1 MVSRIKDTWRKAT
14 FLISNHIIHWSS
26 FLFFFSGGG
35 YFSVPTSPSLASG
48 LGINPAALPH
58 LLGNSSASQQLLN
71 AMQPQQILQA
81 AQAAQVAQA
90 AQAAQVAQAAQAAQ
104 ASQQPLL
111 TTSPQQHGH
120 RHGSHSNHYPVSVKF
135 SIKVAGISP
144 VFFQGNNTVATM
156 FIL

>member
-1 MVSRIKDTWRKAT
+1 MIANLSWN
-14 FLISNHIIHWSS
+14 LS
-26 FLFFFSGGG
+26 
-35 YFSVPTSPSLASG
+35 FSVPTSPSLASG

-81 AQAAQVAQA
+81 AQAAQAAQVAQA

-111 TTSPQQHGH
+111 TTSPHQHGH
-120 RHGSHSNHYPVSVKF
+120 RHSSHSNHYQVRLKF
-135 SIKVAGISP
+135 FIISDQHGGTNDYD
-144 VFFQGNNTVATM
+144 F
-156 FIL
+156 L